1 MIEKWWWMLSLVN
14 TRERCFFLQSV
25 TQAVWK
31 KKTRV
36 LPIEVKPVTFWA
48 TGDLWELRPL
58 KYVHVTNILRHTPM
72 TRMLI
77 CVYIGAMTEM
87 WWWILSLVNAWE
99 RCFFSRWHRLPGI
112 KNLSTP
118 NRSWSYDLLITRP
131 DALPLS
137 YRRLVVAKAIKQFSG
152 GVRHH
157 QPSKPLMAYDDWWRV
172 SGGFQCAIRLRQFW
186 RMEEWE
192 RGKMRKL
199 KSNKVLWKKFKEC
212 GLYKQKGC
220 KVLHTLC
227 CTRSTALIYLPEI
240 FYLHSH
246 LTLSQLENQQVSV

>member
-1 MIEKWWWMLSLVN
+1 MCNDREMMVN
-14 TRERCFFLQSV
+14 VKPGEYTRKMFFLQSV

-99 RCFFSRWHRLPGI
+99 RCFFSQWHRWLGI

-118 NRSWSYDLLITRP
+118 NRSRSYDLLITRP

-157 QPSKPLMAYDDWWRV
+157 QPSKPLMAYDDWW
-172 SGGFQCAIRLRQFW
+172 W
-186 RMEEWE
+186 
-192 RGKMRKL
+192 
-199 KSNKVLWKKFKEC
+199 
-212 GLYKQKGC
+212 
-220 KVLHTLC
+220 
-227 CTRSTALIYLPEI
+227 
-240 FYLHSH
+240 
-246 LTLSQLENQQVSV
+246 VSVGLQCPKREREDEKVEK

>member
-1 MIEKWWWMLSLVN
+1 
-14 TRERCFFLQSV
+14 
-25 TQAVWK
+25 
-31 KKTRV
+31 
-36 LPIEVKPVTFWA
+36 
-48 TGDLWELRPL
+48 
-58 KYVHVTNILRHTPM
+58 M
-72 TRMLI
+72 TRMSI

-99 RCFFSRWHRLPGI
+99 RCFFSQWHRWLGI

-118 NRSWSYDLLITRP
+118 NRSRSYDLLITRP

-157 QPSKPLMAYDDWWRV
+157 QPSKPLMAYDDWWWV
-172 SGGFQCAIRLRQFW
+172 SVGLQCPKR
-186 RMEEWE
+186 E

-212 GLYKQKGC
+212 GVYKQKGC

-227 CTRSTALIYLPEI
+227 CTRSTALISLPEI

>member
-1 MIEKWWWMLSLVN
+1 MCNDREMMVN
-14 TRERCFFLQSV
+14 VKPGEYTRKTFFFQSV
-25 TQAVWK
+25 TQAAWK

-48 TGDLWELRPL
+48 KVDSWELRPL
-58 KYVHVTNILRHTPM
+58 NWVHVTNILRHTPT
-72 TRMLI
+72 TRMLK
-77 CVYIGAMTEM
+77 CLYIGAITEM

-99 RCFFSRWHRLPGI
+99 GCFFSQWRRWLGI
-112 KNLSTP
+112 KNLSTS
-118 NRSWSYDLLITRP
+118 NRSQSYDLLITRP

-172 SGGFQCAIRLRQFW
+172 SVGLQCANRLQQFW
-186 RMEEWE
+186 RTENWE

-199 KSNKVLWKKFKEC
+199 KSNKSCERSSKNVGRTNRKAAKFYTPFAVP
-212 GLYKQKGC
+212 GPQ
-220 KVLHTLC
+220 H
-227 CTRSTALIYLPEI
+227 
-240 FYLHSH
+240 
-246 LTLSQLENQQVSV
+246 

>member
-1 MIEKWWWMLSLVN
+1 MCNDREMMVN
-14 TRERCFFLQSV
+14 VKPGEYTRKKGFFLQSV
-25 TQAVWK
+25 TQAAWK

-36 LPIEVKPVTFWA
+36 LPIEIKPVTFWP

-58 KYVHVTNILRHTPM
+58 NWIHVTNILQHTPT
-72 TRMLI
+72 TRMSI

-99 RCFFSRWHRLPGI
+99 RCFSSRWHRLPGI
-112 KNLSTP
+112 KSLSTP
-118 NRSWSYDLLITRP
+118 NRSRSYDLLITRP

-172 SGGFQCAIRLRQFW
+172 SVRLQCPNR
-186 RMEEWE
+186 E
-192 RGKMRKL
+192 REDE
-199 KSNKVLWKKFKEC
+199 KVEK
-212 GLYKQKGC
+212 
-220 KVLHTLC
+220 
-227 CTRSTALIYLPEI
+227 
-240 FYLHSH
+240 
-246 LTLSQLENQQVSV
+246 

>member
-1 MIEKWWWMLSLVN
+1 MMVN
-14 TRERCFFLQSV
+14 VKPGQYTRKTFFLLQSV
-25 TQAVWK
+25 KQAAWK
-31 KKTRV
+31 KKTCV

-87 WWWILSLVNAWE
+87 RWWILSLVNAWE

-172 SGGFQCAIRLRQFW
+172 SGGSQCAIRLRQFW
-186 RMEEWE
+186 RIEEWE

-199 KSNKVLWKKFKEC
+199 KSNKVLWRSSKNVGRTKRKAAKFYAPFAAP
-212 GLYKQKGC
+212 GPQ
-220 KVLHTLC
+220 
-227 CTRSTALIYLPEI
+227 
-240 FYLHSH
+240 F
-246 LTLSQLENQQVSV
+246 